1 MSKARDLRTSKAK
14 SRVDA
19 KLRRVRAAAKR
30 FALVG
35 RELKDTS
42 AAINSLR
49 ADVINLIDRVR
60 KLEVVARSQ

>member
-1 MSKARDLRTSKAK
+1 MSKTRNSKTVEARNRADVPVRS
-14 SRVDA
+14 
-19 KLRRVRAAAKR
+19 VRAEAKR

-60 KLEVVARSQ
+60 RLETVAGSR